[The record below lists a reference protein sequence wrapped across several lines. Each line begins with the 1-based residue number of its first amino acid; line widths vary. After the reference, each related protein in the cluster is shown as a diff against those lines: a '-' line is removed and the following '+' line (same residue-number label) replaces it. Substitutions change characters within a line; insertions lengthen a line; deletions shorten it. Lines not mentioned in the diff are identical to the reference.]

1 MSVLYFSQDPL
12 LPDDP
17 INEETAPSNST
28 TGLEAFILSCDQHQD
43 SKSNI
48 SIHIDALSFKSPV
61 KSLSSRVSSKV
72 RKIKLKKK
80 QQQVKEIDCK
90 QAVQDE
96 IEVKNLLND
105 LLDRVE
111 KEESQPKNLVFSTLG
126 TSHEAT
132 GQDPDEDDDNISA
145 YLESSPDHSRD
156 PSPEKTP
163 EPFKE
168 FDNSNLDGQCHNFN
182 DFCDEINSVGDEDF
196 EDIPD
201 VPENEKSFKLGRCK
215 VDIERSKL
223 NEDEMRIAREYIDS
237 RQVAKQKVKN
247 QKVIV
252 TSSQKRKNSNR
263 DNKANCNKLRE
274 KLRQK
279 RILAKKKLRKSK
291 RCFECDA
298 CKKPDCRKCLMC
310 KDMKKY
316 GGKGLKKQSCMT
328 RPTCLLLENNKGAF
342 KTISAKRIK
351 EIRKKGSLNK
361 ENLSQ
366 IKSAKKMK
374 KASRVEELKSSRK
387 PLSRTSSLEI
397 LEVESTSSVKD
408 KGPETGASKERK
420 GLNELKKRNG
430 TFEELKSSRKAL
442 SRTSALEVLEVES
455 PSSVKDK
462 GPKAG
467 ASKERKGPNDLK
479 KRKASAIASLI
490 GPTLSNRREKLQ
502 KFAMVNSDDVMIRKN
517 KIEDIRKKFKEQE
530 EKALATNGKI
540 SSMMDL
546 SREELLF
553 GFYL

>member
-1 MSVLYFSQDPL
+1 MALGETRFPMNNMLMIVFHFSQDPL
-12 LPDDP
+12 LMDDP
-17 INEETAPSNST
+17 ISEETAPSTSQ
-28 TGLEAFILSCDQHQD
+28 TGLEAFILSCDQHRD

-61 KSLSSRVSSKV
+61 KQVSSRVSSKV

-80 QQQVKEIDCK
+80 QQEIDCK

-126 TSHEAT
+126 SSHET
-132 GQDPDEDDDNISA
+132 TDQDQDDDDDNISA

-168 FDNSNLDGQCHNFN
+168 FDNSNFSSDNSNTDEQCHNFN
-182 DFCDEINSVGDEDF
+182 DFCDEINSVGDDNL

-215 VDIERSKL
+215 VDIERRKL
-223 NEDEMRIAREYIDS
+223 DEDEMRIAREYIDS
-237 RQVAKQKVKN
+237 RRVAKQKVKN

-252 TSSQKRKNSNR
+252 TSSQKRANSRR

-328 RPTCLLLENNKGAF
+328 RPPCRLVLENNKGAF
-342 KTISAKRIK
+342 KTIPA
-351 EIRKKGSLNK
+351 
-361 ENLSQ
+361 
-366 IKSAKKMK
+366 
-374 KASRVEELKSSRK
+374 
-387 PLSRTSSLEI
+387 
-397 LEVESTSSVKD
+397 
-408 KGPETGASKERK
+408 
-420 GLNELKKRNG
+420 
-430 TFEELKSSRKAL
+430 
-442 SRTSALEVLEVES
+442 
-455 PSSVKDK
+455 
-462 GPKAG
+462 
-467 ASKERKGPNDLK
+467 
-479 KRKASAIASLI
+479 
-490 GPTLSNRREKLQ
+490 
-502 KFAMVNSDDVMIRKN
+502 N
-517 KIEDIRKKFKEQE
+517 KI
-530 EKALATNGKI
+530 
-540 SSMMDL
+540 
-546 SREELLF
+546 SRGIPL
-553 GFYL
+553 